1 MVVNTNN
8 SALVTNEAL
17 KNTSFRQNSSL
28 EKLSTGLRVNKA
40 SDNASGLTIADQL
53 RTQASSLN
61 QSVENGN
68 IAVTFLQIADK
79 AMAEQSNILDTIKAK
94 LIQAKTATTSDEG
107 RTAIAKDISRLLV
120 QLDNIA
126 GSANYNDESEQYML
140 QASSDDQS
148 PAGAF
153 SFQLG
158 EKAMNTIDL
167 EGGKVQANT
176 VGLDLVDLKGFQN
189 SDQLTQEVAGQMM
202 EKIDKAL
209 DQLNLWRSEYGSAQ
223 LQVQASTRNM
233 MTGATNILD
242 SESVIRDVD
251 YANESANFSQEN
263 IISQTGAYALVQAN
277 SNTNRALQLLR

>member
-8 SALVTNEAL
+8 SALITNENL
-17 KNTSFRQNSSL
+17 TNGSKRLNSSL
-28 EKLSTGLRVNKA
+28 EKMATGLNINKA

-53 RTQASSLN
+53 RTQATSLN

-79 AMAEQSNILDTIKAK
+79 AMAEQSNILDVIKQK

-107 RTAIAKDISRLLV
+107 RTAIAKDISKLLT

-126 GSANYNDESEQYML
+126 GQANYNDEGEQYML
-140 QASSDDQS
+140 QASSDDMS
-148 PAGAF
+148 PAGGF

-158 EKAMNTIDL
+158 EKSMNTIDL
-167 EGGKVQANT
+167 EGGVVQSNT
-176 VGLDLVDLKGFQN
+176 IGLDLEDLKSFQS
-189 SDQLTQEVAGQMM
+189 SDELTPDVAGEMM
-202 EKIDKAL
+202 GKIDDAL

-223 LQVQASTRNM
+223 LQVQSSTRNM

-242 SESVIRDVD
+242 SESVIRDLD
-251 YANESANFSQEN
+251 FAKESANFSQQS
-263 IISQTGAYALVQAN
+263 IINRTGSYALTQAN
-277 SNTNRALQLLR
+277 SNLKNASLLLR

>member
-8 SALVTNEAL
+8 SSLITNEAL
-17 KNTSFRQNSSL
+17 KNNSNRLNSSL
-28 EKLSTGLRVNKA
+28 EKLSSGYRVNKA

-53 RTQASSLN
+53 RTQATSLN

-94 LIQAKTATTSDEG
+94 LIQAKTATTSDQG
-107 RTAIAKDISRLLV
+107 RTAIAKDIAKLLT

-126 GSANYNDESEQYML
+126 ASANYNDEGEQYML
-140 QASSDDQS
+140 QASHDDQS
-148 PAGAF
+148 PAGSF

-158 EKAMNTIDL
+158 EKAVNTIDL
-167 EGGKVQANT
+167 PEGVVQANT
-176 VGLDLVDLKGFQN
+176 VGLDLVDLKGFQS
-189 SDQLTQEVAGQMM
+189 SDELTQDVAGAMM
-202 EKIDKAL
+202 EKIDNAL
-209 DQLNLWRSEYGSAQ
+209 DQLNLWRSDYGSAQ

-233 MTGATNILD
+233 MTGAMNILD
-242 SESVIRDVD
+242 SESVIRDVN

-263 IISQTGAYALVQAN
+263 IINKTGTYALVQAN
-277 SNTNRALQLLR
+277 ANTNKALQLLR

>member
-1 MVVNTNN
+1 MIVNTNN
-8 SALVTNEAL
+8 SALQANEAL
-17 KNTSFRQNSSL
+17 TNTSTRLNSSL
-28 EKLSTGLRVNKA
+28 EKMSTGLKINKA

-79 AMAEQSNILDTIKAK
+79 AMAEQSSILDTIKAK

-107 RTAIAKDISRLLV
+107 RTAIAKDISKLLT

-126 GSANYNDESEQYML
+126 AGANYNDEGEQYML
-140 QASSDDQS
+140 QASYDDMA
-148 PAGAF
+148 PAGGF
-153 SFQLG
+153 SFQVG
-158 EKAMNTIDL
+158 ERASNTIDL
-167 EGGKVQANT
+167 EGGTVQSNT
-176 VGLDLVDLKGFQN
+176 IGLNLADLKSFQN
-189 SDQLTQEVAGQMM
+189 SDELTREVAGEMM
-202 EKIDKAL
+202 SRIDDAI

-223 LQVQASTRNM
+223 LQVQSSTRNL

-251 YANESANFSQEN
+251 YADETANFSQQN
-263 IISQTGAYALVQAN
+263 IISQTGSFALTQAN
-277 SNTNRALQLLR
+277 ANSKNALLLLR

>member
-17 KNTSFRQNSSL
+17 KNNSNILNSSL
-28 EKLSTGLRVNKA
+28 EKMSTGLRVNKA

-53 RTQASSLN
+53 RTQATSLN

-79 AMAEQSNILDTIKAK
+79 AMAEQSNILDVIKQK
-94 LIQAKTATTSDEG
+94 LIQAKTATTSDAG
-107 RTAIAKDISRLLV
+107 RTAIAKDISKLLI

-126 GSANYNDESEQYML
+126 AAANYNDEAEQYML

-148 PAGAF
+148 PAGTF

-158 EKAMNTIDL
+158 ENATNTIDL
-167 EGGKVQANT
+167 EGGVVQANT
-176 VGLDLVDLKGFQN
+176 IGLDLVDLKGFQ
-189 SDQLTQEVAGQMM
+189 SSEELTQDVAGEMM

-209 DQLNLWRSEYGSAQ
+209 DQLNLWRSDYGSAQ
-223 LQVQASTRNM
+223 LQVQSSTRNL

-251 YANESANFSQEN
+251 YADESANFSQHN
-263 IISQTGAYALVQAN
+263 IIGQTGAYALTQAN